1 MRTHP
6 FHIITLFGLCLLS
19 LTACNSKGYQNL
31 NARYNG
37 YFYADLYVDEVYQ
50 AIEDNYDYN
59 FNDILKIYPEIDSS
73 TIQGNS
79 EKLDD
84 AFKKSS
90 QVIEWYPNSDWVDD
104 NYLVIGKIRYL
115 RAQFQYAIET
125 FQYVY
130 NKSDDPVAKQEAL
143 ILLMRTYM
151 DNGDIDRAIEVTDY
165 IQNEPLTPEN
175 GLHYRLQLAFLHQ
188 REGEIELMRDA
199 LDDIAPYIPERDLK
213 ARVNFILG
221 QLAEREADYP
231 TALAYYNEAI
241 KGTPPYELLF
251 HTELR
256 RLAVTDIRN
265 QEQVERAYKLYEKL
279 LKDGKNDEY
288 EDKIYYSMGRLEQRR
303 GEFQTAITHYLMA
316 LEAEEPNART
326 QGLAS
331 LRIGQI
337 YYEQFENYE
346 YASIYYD
353 STVMKL
359 PEDEPGFESIKKR
372 QEVLKELVTELNTIT
387 KNDSLLAL
395 SELSEVSLDAFLD
408 RYLDEKEEKEQA
420 KKKAERTANQFTGAN
435 IANTSTNAANSSGD
449 GSWYFYNVVAA
460 GQGQLE
466 FQQRWGNR
474 PLEDNWRRSQK
485 VVIGVSSDELDVI
498 SDNPVEDSDLP
509 SESSKPDDR
518 AAEKAELMAGIPKT
532 PEAKLQANQEIAEAY
547 FECGRIYRFGLER
560 EDLSEQSY
568 LKLLERYPNTDLRLE
583 SLYAL
588 YTLNEQKDF
597 AKADGYKN
605 TIIEDYPDSLISKL
619 LINPNYLIE
628 QEQRNQELQ
637 LIYADAYSKYESGSY
652 VEADQIIR
660 QALSSYEDVAFLA
673 NMELLLA
680 ILKGYTESLP
690 SYEQA
695 LVDFTEKYEVGELHD
710 YAKSL
715 ISALKPNREDTPKDL
730 EFLFSEDF
738 KQLHLVAITFD
749 LNQGDS
755 EQLKTKIE
763 ELNASKFAKQRL
775 SVGFLNFDNN
785 TNSGIIFVN
794 SFKTKS
800 AAETYNLVLDS
811 ALKELNRQSDP
822 IFHNFAISR
831 DNFTTLFETKKLEE
845 YIAFNKRFYQ

>member
-6 FHIITLFGLCLLS
+6 FHIISLFGLCLLV

-90 QVIEWYPNSDWVDD
+90 QVIEWYPNSDWLDD
-104 NYLVIGKIRYL
+104 NYLVIGKIRYF
-115 RAQFQYAIET
+115 RAQFQFAIET

-130 NKSDDPVAKQEAL
+130 NKSDDPNAKQEAL

-151 DNGDIDRAIEVTDY
+151 DNGDIDKAVEVTDY
-165 IQNEPLTPEN
+165 IENEPLTPEN
-175 GLHYRLQLAFLHQ
+175 ALHYRLQLAFLHQ
-188 REGEIELMRDA
+188 REGEIGLMRDA
-199 LDDIAPYIPERDLK
+199 LDDIAQYIPERDLK

-241 KGTPPYELLF
+241 RGTPPYELLF

-265 QEQVERAYKLYEKL
+265 QEQVDKAYKLYEKL

-303 GEFQTAITHYLMA
+303 REFQTAITHYLMA
-316 LEAEEPNART
+316 LEAEEPNQRT

-331 LRIGQI
+331 LRIAQI
-337 YYEQFENYE
+337 YYEEFENYE
-346 YASIYYD
+346 YASVYYD
-353 STVMKL
+353 SAVMKL

-408 RYLDEKEEKEQA
+408 RYLDEKEEKEKA
-420 KKKAERTANQFTGAN
+420 KKKAERRANQFTGAN
-435 IANTSTNAANSSGD
+435 VANNSTGAASSSSD
-449 GSWYFYNVVAA
+449 GSWYFYNIVAV

-485 VVIGVSSDELDVI
+485 VVIGVSSDDLDVI
-498 SDNPVEDSDLP
+498 SDTAVEDSDLP
-509 SESSKPDDR
+509 TESSEPDDR
-518 AAEKAELMAGIPKT
+518 AAQKAELIAGIPQT
-532 PEAKLQANQEIAEAY
+532 PEAKLQANLEIAQAY

-583 SLYAL
+583 TLYAL
-588 YTLNEQKDF
+588 YTLNEPKDF
-597 AKADGYKN
+597 NKADGYKN
-605 TIIEDYPDSLISKL
+605 TIITDYPDSLIAKL
-619 LINPNYLIE
+619 LVNPNYLIE

-637 LIYADAYSKYESGSY
+637 LIYADAY
-652 VEADQIIR
+652 
-660 QALSSYEDVAFLA
+660 
-673 NMELLLA
+673 
-680 ILKGYTESLP
+680 
-690 SYEQA
+690 
-695 LVDFTEKYEVGELHD
+695 EV
-710 YAKSL
+710 
-715 ISALKPNREDTPKDL
+715 
-730 EFLFSEDF
+730 
-738 KQLHLVAITFD
+738 
-749 LNQGDS
+749 
-755 EQLKTKIE
+755 
-763 ELNASKFAKQRL
+763 
-775 SVGFLNFDNN
+775 
-785 TNSGIIFVN
+785 
-794 SFKTKS
+794 
-800 AAETYNLVLDS
+800 
-811 ALKELNRQSDP
+811 
-822 IFHNFAISR
+822 
-831 DNFTTLFETKKLEE
+831 
-845 YIAFNKRFYQ
+845 